1 MGVPLG
7 ARETREEIVAAA
19 DDLFYRQGFDHTSF
33 ADIAGAV
40 NLSRGNFYYH
50 FRTKD
55 EILDAVID
63 RRLEATR
70 EMLAGWTAEG
80 ASPVTR
86 IECFIRILIMNQT
99 KIMAYGC
106 PVGTLCQELAK
117 LDHAARGRATDVF
130 ALFRDWLTA
139 EFSAL
144 GADDDAGAL
153 ALHVLGWSQ
162 GTATL
167 ANAFGDEAFVRREVD
182 GMCAW
187 LAVESKRLART
198 RRRFSQE
205 GAADVFR
212 SIEVCGQQ
220 GGGAAIHGG
229 A

>member
-1 MGVPLG
+1 MG

-19 DDLFYRQGFDHTSF
+19 DELFYRQGFDHTSF

-40 NLSRGNFYYH
+40 KLSRGNFYYH

-70 EMLAGWTAEG
+70 AMLAGWAAEG
-80 ASPVTR
+80 ASPVAR
-86 IECFIRILIMNQT
+86 IECFVRILIMNQIR
-99 KIMAYGC
+99 IMAYGC

-117 LDHAARGRATDVF
+117 LDHAARARAADVF

-139 EFSAL
+139 EFEAL
-144 GADDDAGAL
+144 GAGDEAGAL

-162 GTATL
+162 GTAAL
-167 ANAFGDEAFVRREVD
+167 ANAFKDEVFVRREVD

-187 LAVESKRLART
+187 LAAQARRLARA
-198 RRRFSQE
+198 RR
-205 GAADVFR
+205 
-212 SIEVCGQQ
+212 
-220 GGGAAIHGG
+220 
-229 A
+229 

>member
-1 MGVPLG
+1 MG

-40 NLSRGNFYYH
+40 KLSRGNFYYH

-63 RRLEATR
+63 RRLEETR
-70 EMLAGWTAEG
+70 EMLAGWAADS
-80 ASPVTR
+80 ASPAAR

-117 LDHAARGRATDVF
+117 LDHAARARAADVF
-130 ALFRDWLTA
+130 ALFRDWLAA
-139 EFSAL
+139 EFEAL
-144 GADDDAGAL
+144 GAGEEARAL

-162 GTATL
+162 GTAAL
-167 ANAFGDEAFVRREVD
+167 ANAFKDEAFVRREVD
-182 GMCAW
+182 GMCLW
-187 LAVESKRLART
+187 LAAEAKRLARA
-198 RRRFSQE
+198 RR
-205 GAADVFR
+205 
-212 SIEVCGQQ
+212 
-220 GGGAAIHGG
+220 
-229 A
+229 